1 MFSPKGWE
9 YIAKESQQGV
19 NGQKRTG
26 KPLKC
31 LRNNACEICN
41 TDFYKKYLKFN
52 YSYSDG
58 QQSCPIVS
66 FKNEGYTQSGTFK
79 MHQVDYLLALSA
91 VSWDHNYCK
100 IFTKQTECL
109 SRLGVSEFQGS
120 LRLKTAS
127 KHVSEHNQTFWISN
141 SGPLCIQ
148 AVPSSSTIRSIEA
161 RSKQH
166 SNRSNATVLEQN
178 FSICFPPFQSGKS
191 NSEKGASRKGR
202 VNDNTYTNMANTT
215 LVYTSVRDVNTV
227 PTAVGTIARSTV
239 RSSRKQIP
247 FSSKQET
254 NISGLKS
261 YRKSL
266 EMEGILSN
274 AVKLI
279 SQSKRPGSIISYKS
293 GWSKWTGWCVREKI
307 EQFCAH
313 LSKIVNYLSTL
324 FDEDLQYRAE
334 NAHR

>member
-1 MFSPKGWE
+1 MFQSIIKHFGYPTVDLFASRLCHHLPQYAAWKPDPNS
-9 YIAKESQQGV
+9 IVTDPMQQCW
-19 NGQKRTG
+19 N
-26 KPLKC
+26 
-31 LRNNACEICN
+31 
-41 TDFYKKYLKFN
+41 
-52 YSYSDG
+52 
-58 QQSCPIVS
+58 
-66 FKNEGYTQSGTFK
+66 
-79 MHQVDYLLALSA
+79 
-91 VSWDHNYCK
+91 K
-100 IFTKQTECL
+100 IFPYA
-109 SRLGVSEFQGS
+109 F
-120 LRLKTAS
+120 
-127 KHVSEHNQTFWISN
+127 
-141 SGPLCIQ
+141 
-148 AVPSSSTIRSIEA
+148 
-161 RSKQH
+161 
-166 SNRSNATVLEQN
+166 
-178 FSICFPPFQSGKS
+178 PFQSDKS